1 MSLIRRTFKNK
12 PLQQSVNRMAA
23 RSMSAAAPPPPSASA
38 ELQPALD
45 NESLAFSGM
54 SSVNIPTIDHELQ
67 ARNLEV
73 KEIKEWWKDSR
84 WEGLQRPYTAEQ
96 VADLRGSLQTEPAA
110 NKQAQKLWKMLHLM
124 HARGECTATFGSL
137 DTVQVTQ
144 MAKYLDTIYVSGWQ
158 SSSTA
163 STSNE
168 PGPDVADY
176 PMDTVPNKVDQLFRA
191 QQFHDRK
198 QKQARAGMSSQ
209 QRADTPA
216 VDYLA
221 PIVAD
226 GDTGH
231 GGLTAVMKLTK
242 MFIERGAAGI
252 HFEDQKPG
260 TKKCGHMGGKVLVST
275 QEHCDRLQAARLQC
289 DVMGT
294 DTLIVAR
301 TDAEAANMIDTNF
314 DPIDQPFI
322 MGTTNTSLGQQVALT
337 NNLAGDETSADVVAL
352 QSKWLEDADL
362 CTYADAIKRKMVAEN
377 FSDAAVQ
384 EWDDKSV
391 EYSWAEADTEAQKL
405 GVSTDDIEWCSEK
418 PRTREGFYLMQP
430 GVPNCIARAKKYA
443 AHADLIWM
451 ETATPCLEDAR
462 KFAEA
467 VKAEYPNQML
477 SYNLSPSFNWDAAGM
492 TDHEM
497 STYIKDLG
505 ALGYTWQFITLAG
518 FHCNALGVDNFAK
531 DYKERGMLAY
541 VETIQREERRLGVE
555 TLTHQAWSGASYLDA
570 HLSTL
575 QSASSTLAMGAGVT
589 EAQFINSMSDPE
601 RSFKDRETLMKD
613 HQNPGLADD
622 SNVNVKNSMSGYD
635 GANQL

>member
-1 MSLIRRTFKNK
+1 MSHLLRRTTHQAKA
-12 PLQQSVNRMAA
+12 LRHAAA
-23 RSMSAAAPPPPSASA
+23 RSLSAAPPPP
-38 ELQPALD
+38 PATTQLEPART
-45 NESLAFSGM
+45 NANVAFSGM
-54 SSVNIPTIDHELQ
+54 AHPAIHSSAPDPELDARKAAVAEID
-67 ARNLEV
+67 A
-73 KEIKEWWKDSR
+73 WWQSSR
-84 WEGLQRPYTAEQ
+84 WEGTTRPYTAEQ
-96 VADLRGSLQTEPAA
+96 IADLRGSLLTEPASNA
-110 NKQAQKLWKMLHLM
+110 QAKKLWEMLRIM
-124 HARGECTATFGSL
+124 HARGECTATFGAL

-144 MAKYLDTIYVSGWQ
+144 MSKYLDTIYVSGWQ

-191 QQFHDRK
+191 QLFHDRK
-198 QKQARAGMSSQ
+198 QRQARASMTSE
-209 QRADTPA
+209 QRASTPA

-314 DPIDQPFI
+314 DETDQPFI
-322 MGTTNTSLGQQVALT
+322 LGTTNAGLGAQALLTKSLTG
-337 NNLAGDETSADVVAL
+337 GETAEDVVRL
-352 QSKWLEDADL
+352 QQQWLDEADL
-362 CTYADAIKRKMVAEN
+362 CTYAEAVSRRMAADGAGAELVAEWEA
-377 FSDAAVQ
+377 AAV
-384 EWDDKSV
+384 ELGWAD
-391 EYSWAEADTEAQKL
+391 AEALAASARF
-405 GVSTDDIEWCSEK
+405 GVDVGTIGWCSEK

-430 GVPNCIARAKKYA
+430 GIPNCIARAKKYA
-443 AHADLIWM
+443 PYADLIWM

-462 KFAEA
+462 RFAEA
-467 VKAEYPNQML
+467 VRAEHPDQML

-492 TDHEM
+492 TDAEM
-497 STYIKDLG
+497 ATYIKDLG
-505 ALGYTWQFITLAG
+505 ELGYTWQFITLAG
-518 FHCNALGVDNFAK
+518 FHCNALGVDSFAK

-589 EAQFINSMSDPE
+589 EAQFVNSMSDPE
-601 RSFKDRETLMKD
+601 RMLKSREQRLREHGHAGID
-613 HQNPGLADD
+613 DDADFNDANYNGAHQ
-622 SNVNVKNSMSGYD
+622 
-635 GANQL
+635 

>member
-1 MSLIRRTFKNK
+1 M
-12 PLQQSVNRMAA
+12 QST
-23 RSMSAAAPPPPSASA
+23 SDP
-38 ELQPALD
+38 ELDAQKTA
-45 NESLAFSGM
+45 
-54 SSVNIPTIDHELQ
+54 
-67 ARNLEV
+67 V
-73 KEIKEWWKDSR
+73 KEIEAWWTDSR
-84 WEGLQRPYTAEQ
+84 WNGTIRPYTAEQ
-96 VADLRGSLQTEPAA
+96 IADLRGSLQTEPAS
-110 NKQAQKLWKMLHLM
+110 NVQAKKLWETLRIM
-124 HARGECTATFGSL
+124 HARGECTATFGAL

-144 MAKYLDTIYVSGWQ
+144 MSKYLDTIYVSGWQ

-191 QQFHDRK
+191 QLFHDRK
-198 QKQARAGMSSQ
+198 QRQARASMSPE
-209 QRADTPA
+209 QRKNTPA

-314 DPIDQPFI
+314 DETDQSFI
-322 MGTTNTSLGQQVALT
+322 LGTTNTSLGAQALLT
-337 NNLAGDETSADVVAL
+337 KSLTGGESAEDVVRL
-352 QSKWLEDADL
+352 QQQWLDEADL
-362 CTYADAIKRKMVAEN
+362 CTYAEAVSRKMAADGMG
-377 FSDAAVQ
+377 DAMVVW
-384 EWDDKSV
+384 EEKSR
-391 EYSWAEADTEAQKL
+391 ELGWADAEALAVEM
-405 GVSTDDIEWCSEK
+405 GVDVSAIGWCSEK

-430 GVPNCIARAKKYA
+430 GIPNCIARAKKYA
-443 AHADLIWM
+443 PYADLIWM

-467 VKAEYPNQML
+467 VKAEYPDQML

-492 TDHEM
+492 TDAEM
-497 STYIKDLG
+497 ATYIKDLG
-505 ALGYTWQFITLAG
+505 ELGYTWQFITLAG
-518 FHCNALGVDNFAK
+518 FHCNALGVDTFAK

-555 TLTHQAWSGASYLDA
+555 TLTHQAWSGATYLDA

-589 EAQFINSMSDPE
+589 EAQFVNSMSDPE
-601 RSFKDRETLMKD
+601 RMLKSREQRLKE
-613 HQNPGLADD
+613 HGHAGFDD
-622 SNVNVKNSMSGYD
+622 SDFNEANYN
-635 GANQL
+635 GAHQ

>member
-1 MSLIRRTFKNK
+1 MSLIRRTMKNK
-12 PLQQSVNRMAA
+12 PLQQSVNRMAM
-23 RSMSAAAPPPPSASA
+23 RSMSAAAPPPPSSA
-38 ELQPALD
+38 AQLQPALE

-54 SSVNIPTIDHELQ
+54 TPVAQPIDYEME
-67 ARNLEV
+67 ARNKDV
-73 KEIKEWWKDSR
+73 KEIKQWWKDSR
-84 WEGLQRPYTAEQ
+84 WEGLERPYTAEQ
-96 VADLRGSLQTEPAA
+96 VADLRGNIQVEPAA
-110 NKQAQKLWKMLHLM
+110 NQQAKKLWEMLQLM

-191 QQFHDRK
+191 QLFHDRK
-198 QKQARAGMSSQ
+198 QKQARAQMSAK
-209 QRADTPA
+209 QRAETPS

-314 DPIDQPFI
+314 DETDQPFI
-322 MGTTNTSLGQQVALT
+322 LGTSNTSLGLQVELVK
-337 NNLAGDETSADVVAL
+337 NLSGKETPTDVVNM
-352 QSKWLEDADL
+352 QQGWLDDADL
-362 CTYADAIKRKMVAEN
+362 CTYSDAIARKMAVDG
-377 FSDAAVQ
+377 FSDSDV
-384 EWDDKSV
+384 DDWKSRS
-391 EYSWAEADTEAQKL
+391 EAYSWSKAKSEAKAL
-405 GVSTDDIEWCSEK
+405 GVKVEEVEWCSEK

-430 GVPNCIARAKKYA
+430 GVPNCIARAKQYA
-443 AHADLIWM
+443 KHADLIWM

-467 VKAEYPNQML
+467 VKKEHPNQML
-477 SYNLSPSFNWDAAGM
+477 AYNLSPSFNWDAAGM
-492 TDHEM
+492 TDAEM

-518 FHCNALGVDNFAK
+518 FHCNALGVDTFAK

-541 VETIQREERRLGVE
+541 VETVQREERRLGVE

-589 EAQFINSMSDPE
+589 EAQFISSMSDPE
-601 RSFKDRETLMKD
+601 RSFKSREQRLKD
-613 HQNPGLADD
+613 HQNAGLEDL
-622 SNVNVKNSMSGYD
+622 SVRNSMSGYD
-635 GANQL
+635 GANQM